1 MYKVFT
7 ESSITTRSCLL
18 TYGIE
23 SASLNNLQ
31 VIRRHYGNTLI
42 LWKQVMLNCACD
54 VMKVRSLAKIPLI
67 KFSYVPVAQQCAQNC
82 KIPHIGVCAWDI
94 TAIMSEKRQEL
105 CSSVMEPRNC
115 SEEVTNLVTPRQ
127 RGLWGDSEF
136 IRGKETRSCRKQ
148 ELQYPACTVTQF
160 NHIYQYCVQPGWRS
174 W

>member
-1 MYKVFT
+1 
-7 ESSITTRSCLL
+7 
-18 TYGIE
+18 
-23 SASLNNLQ
+23 
-31 VIRRHYGNTLI
+31 
-42 LWKQVMLNCACD
+42 MLNCACD

-115 SEEVTNLVTPRQ
+115 CEEVTNLVTPRQ

-136 IRGKETRSCRKQ
+136 IRGKETCSCRKQ
-148 ELQYPACTVTQF
+148 ELPALWLSSITSTNTACSRDDVVDS
-160 NHIYQYCVQPGWRS
+160 VQPLGWRLFGVRMPAKIRDFPRGAVS
-174 W
+174 VLFKGYRLFPRR